1 MPSSA
6 RGATPEMAYGIVTP
20 LTVAGVSWLQPI
32 VPATCVPWESIASA
46 VNPRLGVLL
55 LNTLAAMTLLLV
67 NLGSPNRVCA
77 PYPVSLK
84 QGCATSMPESTT
96 ATFTPS
102 PAFAAPP
109 ALFHASIALMI
120 DRSGSVIIG

>member
-32 VPATCVPWESIASA
+32 VPATCVPCESIASA

-102 PAFAAPP
+102 PALAAPP